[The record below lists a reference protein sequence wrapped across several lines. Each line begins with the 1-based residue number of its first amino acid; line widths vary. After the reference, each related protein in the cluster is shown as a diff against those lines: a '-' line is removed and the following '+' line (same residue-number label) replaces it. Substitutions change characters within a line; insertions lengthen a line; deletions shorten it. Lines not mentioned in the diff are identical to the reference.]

1 MNIAIIENIILNLIL
16 IIFPIFVYLVLVCYS
31 CEEINNKR
39 KNILLNIAL
48 LTSLYLCLKYGT
60 NNGNMHI
67 MLFCN
72 IPIVI
77 AYMKKQTKFGIILS
91 VINIV
96 YCYFLHDNILIITII
111 KYISY
116 LTLYLCT
123 KKKRLSSD
131 SFILSIA
138 ALQGFFL
145 SFEYFFTEID
155 VTLKEFIM
163 LLIIVFIYYFITF
176 TVLYLFKFI
185 EKIESLNSTIKLLEK
200 DKQIKDALFKLTHEI
215 KNPLAV
221 CKGYLD
227 MINLDNKEKSTKY
240 ISIMKQEINRS
251 LNIISDFVEYNKIK
265 VIKEQIDLNMLL
277 EDVYDSFKILVNAN
291 NIKLVYDDQNKDDIY
306 IMGDYER
313 LKQVLINL
321 LKNSLES
328 IENKGKI
335 QIYIKSHKK
344 FIDIVVE
351 DTGKGM
357 DEEVQSKLLEMFY
370 TTKNNGTGIGVA
382 LSNEIIKAHN
392 GKLLYKSEINKGTKA
407 TIRLPYV

>member
-1 MNIAIIENIILNLIL
+1 MNVSIIEDIILNLIL
-16 IIFPIFVYLVLVCYS
+16 ILFPILVYLVLVCYITNELNS
-31 CEEINNKR
+31 KR
-39 KNILLNIAL
+39 KIILLYIAL
-48 LTSLYLCLKYGT
+48 LTSLYLCLKYGST
-60 NNGNMHI
+60 NENSQI

-77 AYMKKQTKFGIILS
+77 AYMKKQTKFAIILS
-91 VINIV
+91 VLNIAYF
-96 YCYFLHDNILIITII
+96 YCIYDNIIIITII

-116 LTLYLCT
+116 LILYLCAE
-123 KKKRLSSD
+123 KKKLSSGA
-131 SFILSIA
+131 FILSVA
-138 ALQGFFL
+138 VLQGFFL
-145 SFEYFFTEID
+145 SFEYFFKEINIILND
-155 VTLKEFIM
+155 FIM
-163 LLIIVFIYYFITF
+163 LLVIVFIYYFITF
-176 TVLYLFKFI
+176 TVLYLFKII

-221 CKGYLD
+221 CKGYID
-227 MINLDNKEKSTKY
+227 MINLDNKEKSYKY
-240 ISIMKQEINRS
+240 ITIMKQEINRS

-265 VIKEQIDLNMLL
+265 VVKEQIDLNMLL
-277 EDVYDSFKILVNAN
+277 EDVYDSFKILVNKSNVKLLYN
-291 NIKLVYDDQNKDDIY
+291 NKNNDDIY

-335 QIYIKSHKK
+335 QIFTNQYKSYIE
-344 FIDIVVE
+344 IVVQ

-370 TTKNNGTGIGVA
+370 TTKNNGTGLGVS
-382 LSNEIIKAHN
+382 LSNEIVKAHN
-392 GKLLYKSEINKGTKA
+392 GKLLYKSELNKGTIA

>member
-1 MNIAIIENIILNLIL
+1 MNISIIEDIILNLIL
-16 IIFPIFVYLVLVCYS
+16 ILFPIFVYLVLVCYRCDES
-31 CEEINNKR
+31 DNNK
-39 KNILLNIAL
+39 KNKLLNIAL
-48 LTSLYLCLKYGT
+48 LTSLYLCLKYGNINE
-60 NNGNMHI
+60 NNQI

-91 VINIV
+91 ILNIA
-96 YCYFLHDNILIITII
+96 YCYFGYNNLMIITII
-111 KYISY
+111 KYLSY
-116 LTLYLCT
+116 LILYLCAE
-123 KKKRLSSD
+123 KKKLSSG
-131 SFILSIA
+131 SFILSVA
-138 ALQGFFL
+138 VLQGFFL
-145 SFEYFFTEID
+145 SFEYFFKEINITLND
-155 VTLKEFIM
+155 VI
-163 LLIIVFIYYFITF
+163 LLLVIVFIYYFLTF
-176 TVLYLFKFI
+176 TVLYLFRII
-185 EKIESLNSTIKLLEK
+185 EKIESLNCTIKLLEK

-227 MINLDNKEKSTKY
+227 MVNLDNKEKSTKY

-265 VIKEQIDLNMLL
+265 VVKEQIELNMLL
-277 EDVYDSFKILVNAN
+277 EDVYDSFKILVNASNVKLLYNDKN
-291 NIKLVYDDQNKDDIY
+291 NNEVY

-328 IENKGKI
+328 IEDKGKI
-335 QIYIKSHKK
+335 ELYTNLNKNY
-344 FIDIVVE
+344 IDIVVQ

-357 DEEVQSKLLEMFY
+357 NEEVQSKLLEMFF
-370 TTKNNGTGIGVA
+370 TTKNNGTGLGVS

-392 GKLLYKSEINKGTKA
+392 GKLSYKSELNKGTIA

>member
-1 MNIAIIENIILNLIL
+1 MNISIIEDIILNLIL
-16 IIFPIFVYLVLVCYS
+16 ILFPIFVYLVLVCYRDDKS
-31 CEEINNKR
+31 NNKI
-39 KNILLNIAL
+39 KNIFLNIAL
-48 LTSLYLCLKYGT
+48 LTSLYLSLKYSST
-60 NNGNMHI
+60 NENNYI

-91 VINIV
+91 ILNIE
-96 YCYFLHDNILIITII
+96 YCYFVYDNIMIVTII
-111 KYISY
+111 KYVSY
-116 LTLYLCT
+116 LTLYLCAD
-123 KKKRLSSD
+123 KRRLSSGA
-131 SFILSIA
+131 FILSVA
-138 ALQGFFL
+138 VLQGFFL
-145 SFEYFFTEID
+145 SFEYFFKEINI
-155 VTLKEFIM
+155 TLSDFII
-163 LLIIVFIYYFITF
+163 LLTIVFIYYFITF
-176 TVLYLFKFI
+176 TVLYLFKVI
-185 EKIESLNSTIKLLEK
+185 EKIESLNSTIKALEK
-200 DKQIKDALFKLTHEI
+200 DKQIKDGLFKLTHEI

-227 MINLDNKEKSTKY
+227 MINLDNKDKSTKY
-240 ISIMKQEINRS
+240 ISIIKQEINRS

-265 VIKEQIDLNMLL
+265 VVKEQIDLNMLL
-277 EDVYDSFKILVNAN
+277 EDVYDSFKILVNASNVKLLYN
-291 NIKLVYDDQNKDDIY
+291 NKNNEDIY

-335 QIYIKSHKK
+335 QIYTNANENY
-344 FIDIVVE
+344 IDIVVE

-370 TTKNNGTGIGVA
+370 TTKNNGTGLGVS
-382 LSNEIIKAHN
+382 LSNEIIKSHN
-392 GKLLYKSEINKGTKA
+392 GKLLYQSELNKGTTA

>member
-1 MNIAIIENIILNLIL
+1 MNISIIEDIILNLIL
-16 IIFPIFVYLVLVCYS
+16 ILFPIFVYLVLVCYRCDQS
-31 CEEINNKR
+31 NKKR

-48 LTSLYLCLKYGT
+48 LTSLYLCLKYGNINE
-60 NNGNMHI
+60 NNQI
-67 MLFCN
+67 LLFCN
-72 IPIVI
+72 IPIII
-77 AYMKKQTKFGIILS
+77 AYMKKQTKFAIILS
-91 VINIV
+91 ILNVAF
-96 YCYFLHDNILIITII
+96 CYFAYNNIMIITII
-111 KYISY
+111 KYLSY
-116 LTLYLCT
+116 LILYLCAE
-123 KKKRLSSD
+123 KKKLSSC

-138 ALQGFFL
+138 VLQGFFL
-145 SFEYFFTEID
+145 SFEYFFKEID
-155 VTLKEFIM
+155 ITLTEFII

-176 TVLYLFKFI
+176 TVLYLFKVI

-215 KNPLAV
+215 KNPLSV

-227 MINLDNKEKSTKY
+227 MINLDNKEKSSKY

-265 VIKEQIDLNMLL
+265 VVKEQIDLNMLL
-277 EDVYDSFKILVNAN
+277 EDVYDSFKILVNASNVKLLYNDKN
-291 NIKLVYDDQNKDDIY
+291 NDDIY

-335 QIYIKSHKK
+335 KLYTNPNKK
-344 FIDIVVE
+344 HIDIVIE

-370 TTKNNGTGIGVA
+370 TTKNNGTGLGVS

-392 GKLLYKSEINKGTKA
+392 GKLLYKSELNKGTVA

>member
-1 MNIAIIENIILNLIL
+1 MNVSIIEDIILNLIL
-16 IIFPIFVYLVLVCYS
+16 ILFPILVYLVLVCYITNELNS
-31 CEEINNKR
+31 KR
-39 KNILLNIAL
+39 KIILLYIAL
-48 LTSLYLCLKYGT
+48 LTSLYLCLKYGST
-60 NNGNMHI
+60 NENSQI

-77 AYMKKQTKFGIILS
+77 AYMKKQTKFGIMLS
-91 VINIV
+91 IINIA
-96 YCYFLHDNILIITII
+96 YCYFVNNSIMIIILI
-111 KYISY
+111 KYITY
-116 LTLYLCT
+116 LILYFCAE
-123 KKKRLSSD
+123 KKKLSSG
-131 SFILSIA
+131 SFILSVA
-138 ALQGFFL
+138 VLQGFFL
-145 SFEYFFTEID
+145 SFEYFFKEINI
-155 VTLKEFIM
+155 TLSDFII
-163 LLIIVFIYYFITF
+163 LLTVVFIYYFITF
-176 TVLYLFKFI
+176 TVLYLFKII

-227 MINLDNKEKSTKY
+227 MINLDNIEKSNKY
-240 ISIMKQEINRS
+240 ITIMKQEINRS

-265 VIKEQIDLNMLL
+265 VVKEQIDLNMLL
-277 EDVYDSFKILVNAN
+277 EDVYDSFKILVNAS
-291 NIKLVYDDQNKDDIY
+291 NIKLLYNDKNNDDIY

-335 QIYIKSHKK
+335 QIYTKLYKK
-344 FIDIVVE
+344 YIDIVVQ
-351 DTGKGM
+351 DDGKGM

-370 TTKNNGTGIGVA
+370 TTKNNGTGLGVS

-392 GKLLYKSEINKGTKA
+392 GKLLYKSKVNTGTIA
-407 TIRLPYV
+407 TIRLPYA